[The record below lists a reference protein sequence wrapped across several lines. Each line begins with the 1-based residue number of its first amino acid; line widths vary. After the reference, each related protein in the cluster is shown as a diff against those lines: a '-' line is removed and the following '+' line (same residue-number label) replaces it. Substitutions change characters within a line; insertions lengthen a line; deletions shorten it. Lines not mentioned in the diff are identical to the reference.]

1 MKRSVREI
9 WMIQAEFKNIVF
21 HFTRDAAREGVAS
34 IFLFGSVAKE
44 TADNRSDIDMLVVL
58 DTYSKDFSRLE
69 VTNIISELAL
79 NMEKEYDRFVQVI
92 FTNKVFDD
100 LDENFKKNVFEDGIL
115 LYAKPP
121 EINIDGLGLQPY
133 VLFVLGF
140 GGINQKNKS
149 KIKRKLYGHKT
160 SKSVKGREYKSIQKG
175 KLEELHG
182 YRAGN
187 ITAFLPQKHAR
198 KFEEFLDQH
207 NVKYKRISMWLTDD
221 DVIKLQN
228 IKF

>member
-1 MKRSVREI
+1 
-9 WMIQAEFKNIVF
+9 
-21 HFTRDAAREGVAS
+21 
-34 IFLFGSVAKE
+34 L
-44 TADNRSDIDMLVVL
+44 
-58 DTYSKDFSRLE
+58 
-69 VTNIISELAL
+69 
-79 NMEKEYDRFVQVI
+79 EKEYDRSVQVI

-121 EINIDGLGLQPY
+121 EINIDGLGLEPY

-140 GGINQKNKS
+140 GGLNQKNKS
-149 KIKRKLYGHKT
+149 KVKRKLYGHKT

-182 YRAGN
+182 YRAGTT
-187 ITAFLPQKHAR
+187 TAFLPQKNVR

-207 NVKYKRISMWLTDD
+207 NVKYKRISIWLPDD
-221 DVIKLQN
+221 DVIKLQH
-228 IKF
+228 IKV